1 MHLSP
6 INVILVPAIRIS
18 AIRISGSILIQSAQ
32 AGNDA

>member
-6 INVILVPAIRIS
+6 INVIPIPAIRIS